1 MCLSQRS
8 MQLSFKALHFNRFLP
23 NPCTCVFISNSVCA
37 LLSVKL
43 TVQIICFRP
52 HKTWICLLYQLNRFL
67 SNFPSLENNAINQNY
82 IATYEDINLL
92 WYELCPACPAANL
105 QCSLGYTSFASPL
118 RPTLFPFPTLLINS
132 RAVASG
138 IWLHDPLHILECNRF
153 HAP

>member
-8 MQLSFKALHFNRFLP
+8 MQLSFKAPHLNRFLP

-82 IATYEDINLL
+82 IANYEGINLL
-92 WYELCPACPAANL
+92 DTSCVKPVQLL
-105 QCSLGYTSFASPL
+105 TCSVLWAIPHLLLSSAPPYSP
-118 RPTLFPFPTLLINS
+118 FLLY
-132 RAVASG
+132 
-138 IWLHDPLHILECNRF
+138 
-153 HAP
+153 